1 MYEVSHWVFLLC
13 NPLHA
18 SDLLADWKQKEYIA
32 GTQEA
37 MYVAKGFPLWQAGQ
51 IIALAR
57 FTSILVGSVRGGD
70 GVWFSDQL
78 VQIAGQAQT

>member
-1 MYEVSHWVFLLC
+1 
-13 NPLHA
+13 
-18 SDLLADWKQKEYIA
+18 
-32 GTQEA
+32 
-37 MYVAKGFPLWQAGQ
+37 MYVAKGFPLWQAGR

-70 GVWFSDQL
+70 GVWFSDYL